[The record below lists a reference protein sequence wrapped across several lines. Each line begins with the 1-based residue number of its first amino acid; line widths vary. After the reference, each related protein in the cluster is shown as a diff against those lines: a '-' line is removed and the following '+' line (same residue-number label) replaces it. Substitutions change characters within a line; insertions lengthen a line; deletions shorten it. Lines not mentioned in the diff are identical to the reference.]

1 MAHEV
6 LMAHDEVLEWMLQ
19 ERDQVKYF
27 KLWRI
32 CNDMYKR
39 KMGKSMNEMDYNK
52 QHTIEYYNNHA
63 GTYDNDGEYPA
74 NKFRLELI
82 SGILDKL
89 PKGKILDAGC
99 GTGKFLEIATKKGFD
114 CTGCDFSKGMLN
126 KAKEI
131 VPNVLFYQTSI
142 DDLSMF
148 DDNSFDYVFC
158 LGVLPYIP
166 EEQENKIYQELRRV
180 IKKGGYFISAHQN
193 ELFDIFTFNK
203 YTLRFYEKNIFSLV
217 NIENAKEK
225 LASLIMN
232 PDKPINK
239 NSENSAR
246 DIVFTK
252 PENPI
257 LYPSKLAKYGF
268 EHKEFLYYNFHCLPP
283 LIRNADKKL
292 IEISKEME
300 IKLAKEWQGM
310 FMASTFINVA
320 KAMQI

>member
-180 IKKGGYFISAHQN
+180 IKKGGYFVSAHQN
-193 ELFDIFTFNK
+193 ELFDMFTFNK
-203 YTLRFYEKNIFSLV
+203 YTLNFFERNFFIFTEYEK
-217 NIENAKEK
+217 KD
-225 LASLIMN
+225 LASLITN
-232 PDKPINK
+232 PDVPINK

-246 DIVFTK
+246 DIIFTK
-252 PENPI
+252 AENPI
-257 LYPSKLAKYGF
+257 LYPGKLAKYGF
-268 EHKEFLYYNFHCLPP
+268 INKEFLYYNFHNLPP
-283 LIRNADKKL
+283 LLRNGNIRE
-292 IEISKEME
+292 IEKSINME
-300 IKLAKEWQGM
+300 IVLAKEWQGM
-310 FMASTFINVA
+310 FMASTFISVA
-320 KAMQI
+320 QAF

>member
-1 MAHEV
+1 
-6 LMAHDEVLEWMLQ
+6 
-19 ERDQVKYF
+19 
-27 KLWRI
+27 
-32 CNDMYKR
+32 
-39 KMGKSMNEMDYNK
+39 MDYNK

-63 GTYDNDGEYPA
+63 RTYDNDGEYPA
-74 NKFRLELI
+74 NKFRLELV
-82 SGILDKL
+82 SEILDKL

-114 CTGCDFSKGMLN
+114 CTGCDFSKGMLE
-126 KAKEI
+126 KAKDILPEI
-131 VPNVLFYQTSI
+131 PFINTSI

-148 DDNSFDYVFC
+148 KDETFDHVFC

-166 EEQENKIYQELRRV
+166 EGQEEKVYREIRRV

-203 YTLRFYEKNIFSLV
+203 YTLRFYERNIFPLLNI
-217 NIENAKEK
+217 NIEKARTK
-225 LASLIMN
+225 LASLITN
-232 PDKPINK
+232 SDKPINK

-300 IKLAKEWQGM
+300 IKLSKDWRGM
-310 FMASTFINVA
+310 FMASTFISVA
-320 KAMQI
+320 QAF